1 MWVDVRACTS
11 AHVPTCVCKVCEIVW
26 VDALLC
32 GCLSVC
38 ACMCVRRAC
47 VNLRFQCMC
56 VHVRVHNSVSGLSE
70 PFAVPVC
77 QSIEREGN
85 LLPAPL

>member
-47 VNLRFQCMC
+47 VNLRFSM
-56 VHVRVHNSVSGLSE
+56 HVCARACSQLSE
-70 PFAVPVC
+70 WP
-77 QSIEREGN
+77 E
-85 LLPAPL
+85 